1 MPKLSLTAAVALMVA
16 LSASSAPAEGR
27 VASILHIAG
36 GVLAWKGAFG
46 DALEGS
52 VPVDAGART
61 LALLRTLPDRDT
73 PLSGEAL
80 DRARWLRATLA
91 EAVQVV
97 DAAWSRAVKL
107 GLDFGSYDET
117 VEAVERLEAA
127 IARAEDRGSTEAA

>member
-27 VASILHIAG
+27 VASILDIAG

-46 DALEGS
+46 DALEGR
-52 VPVDAGART
+52 VPSDAGART
-61 LALLRTLPDRDT
+61 LELLRTLPQRDT
-73 PLSGEAL
+73 ALIGAQL
-80 DRARWLRATLA
+80 DRARWLKATLA

-117 VEAVERLEAA
+117 VEAVERLDAA
-127 IARAEDRGSTEAA
+127 IARSEGAGSEAA